1 MGLFDIF
8 KSKKTIGVSDGIS
21 HAVSNSKDSFADSS
35 SISPDERPYYQPDD
49 YYTFYSYPGTE
60 MATRVI
66 TFEERKK
73 TAYPS
78 ARGLY
83 VAEIMLLEYC
93 SQGKYPKPK
102 GGYPGLW
109 WFKYGIR
116 DVGHALESLKA
127 RGFLQWA
134 PKAKSLGT
142 LKVDELKQLLV
153 N

>member
-1 MGLFDIF
+1 
-8 KSKKTIGVSDGIS
+8 
-21 HAVSNSKDSFADSS
+21 
-35 SISPDERPYYQPDD
+35 
-49 YYTFYSYPGTE
+49 

-73 TAYPS
+73 TSFPS

-116 DVGHALESLKA
+116 DVGHALESLQD

-134 PKAKSLGT
+134 SKAKSLGT
-142 LKVDELKQLLV
+142 LKVDELKQLHC
-153 N
+153 